1 MKRKLLSAA
10 LAALLITMAAS
21 AQNVYPK
28 ELTFRPGNLKMTKT
42 VTAYPYLIY
51 MPGMYCPDV
60 EEQWPVVFFL
70 HGSGE
75 RGNDPELVKKNG
87 PPAMIGEWEDSHFF
101 LISPQCPEGEVWDN
115 DRLMALVKEIR
126 EKYHIDSTRMY
137 LTGLS
142 MGGYGT
148 WNLACAYPGVFAAI
162 APVCGGGF
170 RLLAHKLKDTPVWA
184 FHGDEDTIVPPSESK
199 RMTDAVNAAGGN
211 AILTLYPGIGHNS
224 WEPAYNN
231 TELYTWLLSHQLK
244 TQKQ

>member
-1 MKRKLLSAA
+1 MKWKFLVVALSS
-10 LAALLITMAAS
+10 LLIAITAYS
-21 AQNVYPK
+21 QDVYPK
-28 ELTFRPGNLKMTKT
+28 ELTFQPGNTTITKT
-42 VTAYPYLIY
+42 ATAYPYLIY

-60 EEQWPVVFFL
+60 DEQWPLIVFL

-75 RGNDPELVKKNG
+75 RGSNPELVKKNG
-87 PPAMIGEWEDSHFF
+87 PPALIGDWEDSPFF
-101 LISPQCPEGEVWDN
+101 LVSPQCPEGEVWDN
-115 DRLMALVKEIR
+115 ERLMALVKEIR
-126 EKYHIDSTRMY
+126 GKYHIDSTRMY

-148 WNLACAYPGVFAAI
+148 WNLASTYPGVFAAI
-162 APVCGGGF
+162 APVCGGGS

-184 FHGDEDTIVPPSESK
+184 FHGEEDNIVPPSESL
-199 RMTDAVNAAGGN
+199 RMTEAVNTAGGN

-224 WEPAYNN
+224 WEPAYAN